1 MDNLQGAGMS
11 RHSQFPGVS
20 LHFSVVHWLWL
31 LLWGH
36 ALGRMLTSARG
47 RGDADAD
54 KVLEGDDTSQEAAVL
69 GPDLRNGFSS
79 ASIQDTDQP
88 TGVNH
93 GVEVHS
99 LSNDIHGH

>member
-11 RHSQFPGVS
+11 RHSQFPGAS
-20 LHFSVVHWLWL
+20 LHISVVHRLWL
-31 LLWGH
+31 LLRGD
-36 ALGRMLTSARG
+36 ALGSRLTSAGG

-54 KVLEGDDTSQEAAVL
+54 EVLEGDDASQEAAVL
-69 GPDLRNGFSS
+69 GPDLGNGFSS

-99 LSNDIHGH
+99 LSNYIH